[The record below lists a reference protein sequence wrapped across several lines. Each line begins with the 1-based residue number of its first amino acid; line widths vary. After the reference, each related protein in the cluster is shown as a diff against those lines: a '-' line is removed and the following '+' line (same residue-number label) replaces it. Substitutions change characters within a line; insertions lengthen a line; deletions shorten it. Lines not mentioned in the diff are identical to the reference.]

1 MVAQLPYCGAPPAP
15 DAILLRFN
23 LDPIL
28 IAILV
33 AAALVHLRS
42 LRGRAS
48 ARTALPGW
56 VVTACALVSPLCALS
71 VSLFSARVAQHMV
84 LILVAAPLLAL
95 ALPAF
100 PEKAQRP
107 CLWLSVMTFFIA
119 LWFWHM
125 PRPYDATFDSTSVYW
140 AMHVTLFSS
149 AIALW
154 RSLLQPARFLTVEVV
169 VAGALTSMQMG
180 FLGAVLAS
188 ASRPLFFWHLTTTQP
203 WGLTPLEDQQL
214 GGVFMWVPGIVLFLW
229 AAMHALGRMRSLAT
243 RPKTA

>member
-1 MVAQLPYCGAPPAP
+1 MVAQLPYCGTPPAP

-125 PRPYDATFDSTSVYW
+125 PPSLRCDVRLDARLLGDARDPLWQRDCCCGARCCITG
-140 AMHVTLFSS
+140 ASS
-149 AIALW
+149 SPS
-154 RSLLQPARFLTVEVV
+154 RSL

-180 FLGAVLAS
+180 FLGAVLATRQPAPVLP
-188 ASRPLFFWHLTTTQP
+188 AS
-203 WGLTPLEDQQL
+203 
-214 GGVFMWVPGIVLFLW
+214 
-229 AAMHALGRMRSLAT
+229 
-243 RPKTA
+243 

>member
-1 MVAQLPYCGAPPAP
+1 MVAQLPYCGAPPGP
-15 DAILLRFN
+15 ETLLFRFN

-28 IAILV
+28 IAVLV
-33 AAALVHLRS
+33 LAALVHLRS
-42 LRGRAS
+42 LRGSAS
-48 ARTALPGW
+48 ARTALLGW
-56 VVTACALVSPLCALS
+56 GVTSCALLSPLCALS

-95 ALPAF
+95 ALPALS
-100 PEKAQRP
+100 EKAQRP
-107 CLWLSVMTFFIA
+107 CLWVSVTTFFIA

-125 PRPYDATFDSTSVYW
+125 PRPYDATFDSTAVYW
-140 AMHVTLFSS
+140 AMHVTLFGS

-154 RSLLQPARFLTVEVV
+154 RSLLQPARSLSVEVV

-188 ASRPLFFWHLTTTQP
+188 ASRPLFFWHLTTTQA

-214 GGVFMWVPGIVLFLW
+214 GGVFMWVPGILLFLW
-229 AAMHALGRMRSLAT
+229 AAVHALGRMRSPAT